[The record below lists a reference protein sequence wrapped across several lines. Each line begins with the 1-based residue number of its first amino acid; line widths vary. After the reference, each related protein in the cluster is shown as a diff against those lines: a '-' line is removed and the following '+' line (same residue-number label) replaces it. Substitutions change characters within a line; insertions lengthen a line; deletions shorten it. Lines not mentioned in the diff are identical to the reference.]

1 MSRDT
6 PNRTKTNA
14 VIVIYMDKLDKL
26 CGHDIKLPYRAKGWS
41 FRATYMGFYFCQK
54 NMGFLDNGTV

>member
-1 MSRDT
+1 MSGDT
-6 PNRTKTNA
+6 PNRTKTNP

-26 CGHDIKLPYRAKGWS
+26 CDHDIKLAYRAKGWS
-41 FRATYMGFYFCQK
+41 LKASYKGIYFCQK